1 MSYNVF
7 LHPAVVKFLRK
18 LPKDDVER
26 IKSKLAELTDP
37 YSVKAVKLKSKDAFR
52 SRVGGYRILYTI
64 DDTKKVV
71 VVFKIDKRE
80 RIYDRM

>member
-26 IKSKLAELTDP
+26 IKSKLAEV
-37 YSVKAVKLKSKDAFR
+37 YR
-52 SRVGGYRILYTI
+52 SILCQS
-64 DDTKKVV
+64 
-71 VVFKIDKRE
+71 R
-80 RIYDRM
+80 

>member
-52 SRVGGYRILYTI
+52 IRVGSYRNPLHYRRYQEGRCC
-64 DDTKKVV
+64 V
-71 VVFKIDKRE
+71 
-80 RIYDRM
+80 